1 MRRAIVVL
9 VAVLTLS
16 ATPSCSQ
23 PTGGQETPR
32 EGFQKFWS
40 GFRQAALAGDKDK
53 VASFAA
59 FPFKTRGILDSDP
72 VKAYDR
78 ASFTRIFDQLL
89 DQDPGLSRE
98 PGTMRRLIE
107 RTTTVT
113 DKMLGTGGQT
123 ARVGV
128 FTFQRMDGRWR
139 FTMAYREE

>member
-1 MRRAIVVL
+1 MRRAIVAILVVL
-9 VAVLTLS
+9 ALS
-16 ATPSCSQ
+16 AAPSCSQ
-23 PTGGQETPR
+23 PTGGQEAPL

-40 GFRQAALAGDKDK
+40 GFRQGVLAGDKDK
-53 VASFAA
+53 VASLAA

-78 ASFTRIFDQLL
+78 ASFLRLFDQLL

-98 PGTMRRLIE
+98 PETMRRLIE

-113 DKMLGTGGQT
+113 DKVLGTGGQT

-128 FTFQRMDGRWR
+128 FTFQRMNGRWR
-139 FTMAYREE
+139 FTMAYLEE